1 MSDYISDIHK
11 ELYEGSEAGDC
22 ARVRELLEAGANP
35 NKYKKDLGYTALHLA
50 AWMGH
55 NQIVTLLIH
64 HPLSDVNVSDKYGG
78 TALYYAAGSGYR
90 DVVISLMDAGADPLI
105 RCYHGKT
112 PLEVAK
118 NDDIARLEF
127 I

>member
-1 MSDYISDIHK
+1 MSMSDYKADIHK
-11 ELYEGSEAGDC
+11 ELYDVSRDGDHT
-22 ARVRELLEAGANP
+22 RVRELLAAGADP
-35 NKYKKDLGYTALHLA
+35 NKYRKNLGYTALHLA

-78 TALYYAAGSGYR
+78 TALYYAARSGYR
-90 DVVISLMDAGADPLI
+90 DVVISLMDAGADPHI
-105 RCYHGKT
+105 RYNHGKT

-118 NDDIARLEF
+118 NDDIAR
-127 I
+127 